1 MAAGEREFPDTYIFT
16 VAQLHAAGLSKT
28 VIMAKLQA
36 FQQQLQFEC
45 QQDQQDGGQRA
56 RLALALPSGT
66 PVDSCAISHTAQTL
80 GKSLVGT
87 KPSSAWRRSCA
98 TSRS

>member
-16 VAQLHAAGLSKT
+16 VAELHDAGLSKT

-45 QQDQQDGGQRA
+45 HQELQELQEPEGA
-56 RLALALPSGT
+56 AEGT
-66 PVDSCAISHTAQTL
+66 RDT
-80 GKSLVGT
+80 
-87 KPSSAWRRSCA
+87 
-98 TSRS
+98 